1 MWRSVRPQVSL
12 LLCLFLDEE
21 SDSGWAFWNVVA
33 VETLHP
39 HRRGQ
44 RWLLP
49 LQDAGVWQSCS
60 AVRRLAVW
68 RTNHGDRQLFQ
79 VHKTISGSIVYALKV
94 FCFIRIDPVL
104 CRKQLIAMATAL
116 ESISRALRER
126 AWARQQRVISNAV
139 YQITLSLANF
149 NKSSERKKISEVISK
164 VWYVFLSSAS
174 RKTFFPEVRIVHFFG
189 GLMSPLYSP
198 ILPWEKCFHY
208 LFVVSRHLD
217 LLPVCMPLFSH
228 SFVFLRHVTT
238 PRKNSESRSFQRD
251 SGLCVSWTALGVH
264 V

>member
-1 MWRSVRPQVSL
+1 MASTGPGRLQMVGILQLERFWGELAVRNVFLCSGGFRVGGWRLYLPVLQNEEVAWRSVRPRVSL

-39 HRRGQ
+39 HRRCQ

-49 LQDAGVWQSCS
+49 LQDAGVRQSCS
-60 AVRRLAVW
+60 PVRRLAVW
-68 RTNHGDRQLFQ
+68 RTNHGDRQLLQ

-94 FCFIRIDPVL
+94 FCFVRIDPVL

-126 AWARQQRVISNAV
+126 EWARRQRVTSNAV

-149 NKSSERKKISEVISK
+149 NKSSERKK
-164 VWYVFLSSAS
+164 
-174 RKTFFPEVRIVHFFG
+174 TVR
-189 GLMSPLYSP
+189 
-198 ILPWEKCFHY
+198 
-208 LFVVSRHLD
+208 
-217 LLPVCMPLFSH
+217 
-228 SFVFLRHVTT
+228 
-238 PRKNSESRSFQRD
+238 
-251 SGLCVSWTALGVH
+251 
-264 V
+264 